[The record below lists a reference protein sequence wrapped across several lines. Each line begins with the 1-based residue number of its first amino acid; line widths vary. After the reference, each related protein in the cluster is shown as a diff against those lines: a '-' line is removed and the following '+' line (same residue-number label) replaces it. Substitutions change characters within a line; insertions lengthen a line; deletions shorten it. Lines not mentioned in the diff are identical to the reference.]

1 VKEVLKIGCAPEAKG
16 PYSTAVAFGD
26 LVFVSGQG
34 PIDPSSGKIVEGDI
48 TVQTKQVLS
57 NLASILD
64 EAGSSCDHV
73 LKVVVYLTDINDFG
87 TVNALYKE
95 VFTRDYPARTCIE
108 VSNLPLGIKVEI
120 DVIAC
125 KRQGDKRC

>member
-1 VKEVLKIGCAPEAKG
+1 MKEVLKIGCAPEAKG

-73 LKVVVYLTDINDFG
+73 LKVVVL
-87 TVNALYKE
+87 A
-95 VFTRDYPARTCIE
+95 P
-108 VSNLPLGIKVEI
+108 
-120 DVIAC
+120 
-125 KRQGDKRC
+125 